1 MMDDRE
7 RIKYSL
13 LTLDENML
21 LLIGLVAIVGGVV
34 VLQYLAELVSLW
46 LYGR

>member
-1 MMDDRE
+1 MMDRE
-7 RIKYSL
+7 RIKYTL

-21 LLIGLVAIVGGVV
+21 MLIGLIAIVGGVV
-34 VLQYLAELVSLW
+34 VLQYLVELVSLW

>member
-1 MMDDRE
+1 MMDRE
-7 RIKYSL
+7 RIKYTL
-13 LTLDENML
+13 LTLDENILM
-21 LLIGLVAIVGGVV
+21 LIGLIAIVGGVV